1 MTGRSASESVEKL
14 VADFQPLAQR
24 LARRYSGRGIVDAD
38 LLQVANLGLVLA
50 AQRYDPDLGP
60 FQAYALSTVSGEIK
74 RYLRDHGWLVHVPR
88 TLQEHTLE
96 VDRAVVLLEQRTGR
110 SPNVTELAMETGLDE
125 ESVLAALRAREV
137 RFSNPMPELEPAA
150 KIVDL
155 EERAIVQE
163 AIARLPESEA
173 ELICMIHVEE
183 LTQREAA
190 ARLGVS
196 QAAIH
201 RRMRT
206 ATRRLREILAEMGYR
221 DGSDVGA

>member
-24 LARRYSGRGIVDAD
+24 LARRYSGGGIVDPD

-50 AQRYDPDLGP
+50 AQRFDPGVGP
-60 FQAYALSTVSGEIK
+60 FTAFALSTVSGEIK

-96 VDRAVVLLEQRTGR
+96 VDRAAVLLEQRTGR
-110 SPNVTELAMETGLDE
+110 SPSVGELAKETGLDE

-137 RFSNPMPELEPAA
+137 RFSNPMPDREPAA
-150 KIVDL
+150 RIIDL
-155 EERAIVQE
+155 EERSIVRD
-163 AIARLPESEA
+163 AIARLPKSESD
-173 ELICMIHVEE
+173 LIYMIHVEE

-206 ATRRLREILAEMGYR
+206 ATRRLREILIEMGYEH
-221 DGSDVGA
+221 GSDVDV